1 MFYLL
6 HITFFQFTK
15 LLVYLYLTQTI
26 QSLPTFGLIQLYLSL
41 VYTVNMALL
50 NNLSRILNF
59 TLMFE
64 NIA

>member
-6 HITFFQFTK
+6 HITFFHFTK

-26 QSLPTFGLIQLYLSL
+26 QSLPTFGLIQLYFSF
-41 VYTVNMALL
+41 VYTVDMALL

>member
-26 QSLPTFGLIQLYLSL
+26 QSLPTFGLIQLYFSF
-41 VYTVNMALL
+41 VYTVDMDY
-50 NNLSRILNF
+50 
-59 TLMFE
+59 
-64 NIA
+64 